1 MEISKEYAAKYLRNT
16 GYDADVVNGVVT
28 VFIDESKVVDLQAGK
43 ILRKVRKALT
53 AIGYSASYGV
63 KVKSEKTNNG

>member
-1 MEISKEYAAKYLRNT
+1 M
-16 GYDADVVNGVVT
+16 VNGVVT
-28 VFIDESKVVDLQAGK
+28 VYIGESKVVDLQAGK
-43 ILRKVRKALT
+43 IMRKVKKALA